1 MSIGVRVLKAGRI
14 HPNRKIKLFSKKILL
29 TTKNTKKMK
38 DSKPKCNCAKNG
50 VMCALKMSLIKQ
62 GASVA
67 DTTAKSKAVCPL
79 KAAIFSSA
87 S

>member
-1 MSIGVRVLKAGRI
+1 
-14 HPNRKIKLFSKKILL
+14 
-29 TTKNTKKMK
+29 MK